1 MKYVVVLGDGMAD
14 LPLDELGG
22 LTPLQKAKTPN
33 MDFVAQNGRLGLVR
47 TIPKGM
53 APSSDTANLSV
64 LGYAPE
70 RYYTSRSSLEATS
83 LGLTLSEND
92 LAYRCNLVTL
102 KDDIMLDHSAGEIT
116 TQEAKVLIEDLVKA
130 LNINALQGVE
140 LHAGTS
146 YRHSLIL
153 RDSTSGAVTHPPHDY
168 INKPWTN
175 ILPSGVHSELFNDLM
190 KKSQEF
196 LATHEIN
203 QKRIQEGKN
212 PANSMWI
219 WAEGTAPALP
229 LFYDK
234 YKKSGSVISAVDLI
248 KGLGLCAGFDAIR
261 VVGATGTLYTNY
273 AGKVAAALEALE
285 SRDFVYVHIEA
296 PDECGH
302 RGNIEEKLLAI
313 EYVDQK
319 VLAPILEGLNKRG
332 WEYSI
337 MVMPD
342 HPTPIS
348 IRTHT
353 DEPVPFAYYRSD
365 GSVKASSRNF
375 DEASAEAMGDYIAKG
390 HDLMGEFLREK

>member
-1 MKYVVVLGDGMAD
+1 MKYIVVLGDGMAD

-47 TIPKGM
+47 TIPRGM

-64 LGYAPE
+64 LGYDPE
-70 RYYTSRSSLEATS
+70 QYYTSRSSLEATS
-83 LGLTLSEND
+83 LGLKLSKND
-92 LAYRCNLVTL
+92 MAYRCNLVTL
-102 KDDIMLDHSAGEIT
+102 KGDIMFDHSAGEIT
-116 TQEAKVLIEDLVKA
+116 TEEAKILIEDLAKA
-130 LNINALQGVE
+130 LSIDSIPGVE

-153 RDSTSGAVTHPPHDY
+153 RDAAPGAITHPPHDY
-168 INKPWTN
+168 IDRAWAN
-175 ILPSGVHSELFNDLM
+175 IVPSASNSELFNDLM

-196 LATHEIN
+196 LPTHEIN
-203 QKRIQEGKN
+203 LKRIQEGKN
-212 PANSMWI
+212 PANSIWI

-234 YKKSGSVISAVDLI
+234 YAKNGAVISAVDLI
-248 KGLGLCAGFDAIR
+248 KGLGICAGFDAIK
-261 VVGATGTLYTNY
+261 VVGATGTLNTNY

-285 SRDFVYVHIEA
+285 SHDFVYVHIEA

-302 RGNIEEKLLAI
+302 RGSIEEKLLAI

-319 VLAPILEGLNKRG
+319 VLAPIIEGLNKRG

-353 DEPVPFAYYRSD
+353 DDPVPFAYYRSD
-365 GSVKASSRNF
+365 NSVKASGMNF
-375 DEASAEAMGDYIAKG
+375 DEKSAEAMGDYIDKG
-390 HDLMGEFLREK
+390 HDLMEEFIGNN

>member
-1 MKYVVVLGDGMAD
+1 MKYIVVLGDGMAD
-14 LPLDELGG
+14 MPIPELGG
-22 LTPLQKAKTPN
+22 LTPLQKAKTPS

-64 LGYAPE
+64 LGYDPE
-70 RYYTSRSSLEATS
+70 LYYTSRSSLEATS
-83 LGLTLSEND
+83 LGLKLSEND
-92 LAYRCNLVTL
+92 LAYRCNLLTI

-116 TQEAKVLIEDLVKA
+116 TDEAKILIEDLVKE
-130 LNINALQGVE
+130 LNIDSIPGVE

-153 RDSTSGAVTHPPHDY
+153 RDSTPGAITHPPHDY
-168 INKPWTN
+168 IGQAWTN
-175 ILPSGVHSELFNDLM
+175 ILPSGTHRELFNDLM

-203 QKRIQEGKN
+203 QKRISDGKN
-212 PANSMWI
+212 PANSIWI
-219 WAEGTAPALP
+219 WAEGTAPSLP
-229 LFYDK
+229 SFYGK
-234 YKKSGSVISAVDLI
+234 YAKKGAVISAVDLI
-248 KGLGLCAGFDAIR
+248 KGLGLCAGFDSIK
-261 VVGATGTLYTNY
+261 VVGATGTLNTNY

-285 SRDFVYVHIEA
+285 SHDFVYVHIEA
-296 PDECGH
+296 PDECSH

-313 EYVDQK
+313 EYVDQR
-319 VLAPILEGLNKRG
+319 VLAPIIEGLNKRG
-332 WEYSI
+332 WTYSI

-365 GSVKASSRNF
+365 GSVTPSGRTF
-375 DEASAEAMGDYIAKG
+375 DEKNAAETADYIDAG
-390 HDLMGEFLREK
+390 YGLMGEFIK